1 MNGWIESDNGG
12 GAMGCFCSWRDL
24 MADKIDQ
31 SFKLVLYVM
40 RHHHTRYEPPY
51 DSPAAYYTKIK
62 ENLKIRVQDTFRF
75 ERKS

>member
-1 MNGWIESDNGG
+1 
-12 GAMGCFCSWRDL
+12 

-62 ENLKIRVQDTFRF
+62 ENLKTRVQDTFRF